1 MAQPVLVVI
10 DYQQAF
16 EDEAFWGARNNPQAE
31 ANAAAVL
38 TTFRERRLPVIHI
51 QHDSATPGSPLA
63 PGKPGHAL
71 KELTRPRADEPLL
84 HKSVNSGFIGT
95 DLEHRLRA
103 LQADPVVIFGATTDH
118 CVSTT
123 TRMSANLG
131 FRTILVGDACFTFD
145 RKGIAA
151 GTVHRVELA
160 VLDGEFASVVTAA
173 GLIADF
179 DGLCGQG
186 RKT

>member
-1 MAQPVLVVI
+1 LVI

-16 EDEAFWGARNNPQAE
+16 DDETFWGARNNPRAE
-31 ANAAAVL
+31 ENAAAVL
-38 TTFRERRLPVIHI
+38 TAFRERDLPVIHI
-51 QHDSATPGSPLA
+51 RHNSQGRGSPLRQ
-63 PGKPGHAL
+63 GDPGHAF
-71 KELTRPRADEPLL
+71 KAVAAPRPGEPILD
-84 HKSVNSGFIGT
+84 KTVNSAFIGT
-95 DLEHRLRA
+95 DLEARLKA
-103 LQADPVVIFGATTDH
+103 FAADPVVILGITTDH

-131 FRTILVGDACFTFD
+131 FHTILVGDACFTFD

-160 VLDGEFASVVTAA
+160 ALDGELASVTTA
-173 GLIADF
+173 GRLIADL
-179 DGLCGQG
+179 DGPYGQG